1 MGEGISPA
9 PRGTPQIEVS
19 FDIDSNGIVHVTA
32 KDKATQK
39 EQKITITS
47 GSGLSE
53 DNIKDV
59 INDAK
64 KHESSDKLKTEIIEE
79 KNKLDNTIYNIE
91 KILKENEKKI
101 EPKNEIKIAKEKL
114 NSQNLEE
121 IKNSLEKITKISH

>member
-1 MGEGISPA
+1 M
-9 PRGTPQIEVS
+9 GTPQIEVT

-53 DNIKDV
+53 DNIKDM

-91 KILKENEKKI
+91 KILKENEKKKD
-101 EPKNEIKIAKEKL
+101 PKNVFEKKKKKKKKKK
-114 NSQNLEE
+114 S
-121 IKNSLEKITKISH
+121 